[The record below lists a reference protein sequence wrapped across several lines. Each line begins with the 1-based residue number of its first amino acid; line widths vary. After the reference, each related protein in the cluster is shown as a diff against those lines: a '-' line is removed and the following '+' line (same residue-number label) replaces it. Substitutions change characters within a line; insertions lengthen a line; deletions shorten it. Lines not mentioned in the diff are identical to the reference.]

1 MRTNFIMMIGLP
13 ASGKSYKAKELS
25 QLYNAN
31 IHSSDKLRLELFGDE
46 NIQGG
51 NDTLFSELHKRI
63 KDDLN
68 VNKSVIYDATNI
80 SYKRRMN
87 FLSEIK
93 KYNCNKIVVIIATPY
108 DECLKR
114 NQNRNRVVPEH
125 VIRKMYMNWN
135 TPYWYEGWDDIRIEY
150 GEFKDKG
157 YPVRIIDKYVDY
169 NQNSMY
175 HNLSL
180 GKHLEKTWIYVCKNG
195 GDLPLR
201 IAALLHDCGKPFTKS
216 FLNSKGET
224 TENAHY
230 YQHHCVGAYDSLFYN
245 TIDNPLDHA
254 ILIQWHMQPYFWEKD
269 ELKGEKQMSKYK
281 KLWGDKLFNDIML
294 LHKADKMA
302 H

>member
-1 MRTNFIMMIGLP
+1 M
-13 ASGKSYKAKELS
+13 
-25 QLYNAN
+25 
-31 IHSSDKLRLELFGDE
+31 
-46 NIQGG
+46 
-51 NDTLFSELHKRI
+51 
-63 KDDLN
+63 
-68 VNKSVIYDATNI
+68 
-80 SYKRRMN
+80 
-87 FLSEIK
+87 
-93 KYNCNKIVVIIATPY
+93 ATPF

-114 NQNRNRVVPEH
+114 NVNRDRTIPEH

-135 TPYWYEGWDDIRIEY
+135 TPYWYEGWDFIKVER
-150 GEFKDKG
+150 GEFKNNG
-157 YPVRIIDKYVDY
+157 YPVHIIEEFINY
-169 NQNSMY
+169 NQDSI
-175 HNLSL
+175 HHKLTL
-180 GKHLEKTWIYVCKNG
+180 GEHLEKTWECVCKNG